1 MRLSFPAVVLT
12 ILLATCATARA
23 ALAPIF
29 TGPVSEEHAAKCE
42 TLPAARV
49 QACKR
54 IYAVPALRFPSEVQ
68 VGAPVKLEMSIHR
81 PPGPGPFPTLILL
94 HTCAPLAQ
102 NPQVRRYAE
111 AGLRAGYA
119 VFLLDSFGQR
129 GLGDNC
135 YGGPIGPIQPLRA
148 RDAAEAL
155 LHLKQFDWVDMHR
168 VAAIG
173 FSQGARVMY
182 WLARDETVPFYTGGL
197 RFAALVSMYGECYN
211 RVGKADYVHDRSNV
225 PLLALLG
232 DLDEDG
238 DPREC
243 VPRLARATAAG
254 APFEWHVFHNAAH
267 SWDNENFVPGHRNQ
281 YKGAPSGSVLQ
292 AYDAG
297 VAAQAEKMTFE
308 FLQRVMP
315 AH

>member
-1 MRLSFPAVVLT
+1 MRIALPGVALGL
-12 ILLATCATARA
+12 LLAAAAARGA
-23 ALAPIF
+23 PSPLFSGPLAP
-29 TGPVSEEHAAKCE
+29 ELAAKCA
-42 TLPAARV
+42 TLPSNLVERCREVYAA
-49 QACKR
+49 
-54 IYAVPALRFPSEVQ
+54 PGLRFPTEVQ
-68 VGAPVKLEMSIHR
+68 VGAPVKLEMAIHR
-81 PPGPGPFPTLILL
+81 PPGPGPFPTLVLM
-94 HTCAPLAQ
+94 HTCAPLTQ

-119 VFLLDSFGQR
+119 VFILDSFTQR
-129 GLGDNC
+129 GLGDTC
-135 YGGPIGPIQPLRA
+135 SGPPLGPLQPLRA

-155 LHLKQFDWVDMHR
+155 LHLQGFDFVDKQR

-182 WLARDETVPFYTGGL
+182 WLARNETVPFYTGGP
-197 RFAALVSMYGECYN
+197 RFAALVSMYGECYS
-211 RVGKADYVHDRSNV
+211 RTAKAEYVRDRSNV

-243 VPRLARATAAG
+243 LPRLERAKAAG
-254 APFEWHVFHNAAH
+254 APFEWHVFHNVGH
-267 SWDNENFVPGHRNQ
+267 SWDNENFVPGHRTR
-281 YKGAPSGSVLQ
+281 YPGAPSGSVLQ
-292 AYDAG
+292 AYDGATT
-297 VAAQAEKMTFE
+297 AEAQKRTFE